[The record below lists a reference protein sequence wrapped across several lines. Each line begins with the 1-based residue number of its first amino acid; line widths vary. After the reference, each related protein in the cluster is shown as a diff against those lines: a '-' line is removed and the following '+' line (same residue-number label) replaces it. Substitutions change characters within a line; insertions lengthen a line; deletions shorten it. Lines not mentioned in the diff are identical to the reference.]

1 MNKSIMNESVTTHDE
16 LSQWEDPKIIY
27 NMEEEEILGYYDI
40 ISDSIPAEGRVI
52 ISVKPVDMVTY
63 WKRCG
68 MLADFVAAFYSTAMS
83 NSELLENSISTIF
96 NELMENAVKCSV
108 KRDSEVNINLKLY
121 DTILKIEIQNVT
133 TQYHYNIL
141 KNHMQNLLTND
152 DLESVYYK
160 TLSEKI
166 DPTSEGSGIGI
177 LILMKDYPTKIG
189 AKFNIVGDK
198 HFVNIQ
204 LYYYLEES

>member
-1 MNKSIMNESVTTHDE
+1 MNEPLIANDE
-16 LSQWEDPKIIY
+16 TFQWEDPKMIY
-27 NMEEEEILGYYDI
+27 NMDEEVILGYYDI
-40 ISDSIPAEGRVI
+40 ISEALPAEGRVNI
-52 ISVKPVDMVTY
+52 KVKPVDMVTY

-68 MLADFVAAFYSTAMS
+68 MLADFVAAFYSTAMD

-121 DTILKIEIQNVT
+121 DTVLKIEIENVT

-141 KNHMQNLLTND
+141 KGHMQNLLTND

-177 LILMKDYPTKIG
+177 LLLMKDYPTKIG
-189 AKFNIVGDK
+189 AKLNIVNGK
-198 HFVNIQ
+198 HIINVQ
-204 LYYYLEES
+204 LYYYLEEV